1 MYVYVVLASAVVLC
15 LCVCEELSKNT
26 GNGALCRMSFGSQP
40 QRKELSGG
48 GSSIDGGICGG
59 AGGGSS
65 RLSCFCLLASIGA
78 NMLSQAS
85 FNSMWAGCCM

>member
-1 MYVYVVLASAVVLC
+1 M
-15 LCVCEELSKNT
+15 CEELSKNT

-48 GSSIDGGICGG
+48 VGDGGSSIDGGSR
-59 AGGGSS
+59 GGGSSS

-85 FNSMWAGCCM
+85 FNSMWAGCC